1 MQKLRSV
8 RMINFTMKVYGCQ
21 MNVYDSDKLRT
32 ALINRGW
39 IECSDESL
47 ADVVIFTGCSVR
59 DKAEQKV
66 WSELGRYSTS
76 WEKSRRPV
84 VAVTG
89 CIAQNIGKKML
100 SRYPWVR
107 LVSGPRNIGLVP
119 DGLES
124 ALSLANK
131 SNGKVVL
138 LDDDPRAFTDIEL
151 GETSYSRLNRF
162 RAFVTIAHGCD
173 NFCTYCIVPYVR
185 GRFLSRPFA
194 EIIKE
199 AQMLADDG
207 VIEITLIGQNVNS
220 YPAFSTLLREVAKVN
235 GIELVRFVT
244 SLPQDFSG
252 DLITAMA
259 EEPKICP
266 SVNLPIQ
273 AGSNEILK
281 RMNRKY
287 TREEYFS
294 LVEKIRAHLPEVS
307 ITSDLIVGFPG
318 ESEDD
323 FEQSVDALN
332 RVRFDQVHTAA
343 YSIREGTAA
352 AGFPDQLPFEIKME
366 RLNRVNAI
374 QNKISLE
381 INRKLTGR
389 EYRILL
395 DDHAP
400 KGEGLLQGRTPTDK
414 VVLLKGDEALLGNF
428 INVRIIN
435 AENWCLNGEILI

>member
-1 MQKLRSV
+1 
-8 RMINFTMKVYGCQ
+8 MINFTMKVYGCQ

-32 ALINRGW
+32 ALENRGW
-39 IECSDESL
+39 TECADEAR

-66 WSELGRYSTS
+66 WSELGRYSPS
-76 WEKSRRPV
+76 WEKHRRPL

-100 SRYPWVR
+100 TRYPWVR
-107 LVSGPRNIGLVP
+107 LVSGPRNIGRVP
-119 DGLES
+119 DALES
-124 ALSLANK
+124 ALSEINTK
-131 SNGKVVL
+131 GKVML

-151 GETSYSRLNRF
+151 GEAPYSRLNRW

-185 GRFLSRPFA
+185 GRFLSRRFD

-199 AQMLADDG
+199 ARMLAEDG
-207 VIEITLIGQNVNS
+207 VIEITLLGQNVNS
-220 YPAFSTLLREVAKVN
+220 YPGFSNLLREFAKID

-244 SLPQDFSG
+244 SLPQDFS
-252 DLITAMA
+252 DEIITAMA
-259 EEPKICP
+259 EEPEICP
-266 SVNLPIQ
+266 SINLPIQ
-273 AGSNEILK
+273 AGSNEVLK
-281 RMNRKY
+281 KMNRKY
-287 TREEYFS
+287 TREEYFA
-294 LVEKIRAHLPEVS
+294 LVEKIRARLPDVG

-318 ESEDD
+318 ESEED
-323 FEQSVDALN
+323 FLKSMDAIN

-352 AGFPDQLPFEIKME
+352 AGFPGQLPLEVRME
-366 RLNRVNAI
+366 RLNRINAV
-374 QNKISLE
+374 QNQISLE
-381 INRKLTGR
+381 INRKLLGR

-414 VVLLKGDEALLGNF
+414 VVLLKGDESMLGSF
-428 INVRIIN
+428 VNVKIVN
-435 AENWCLNGEILI
+435 AENWCLEGERTVASGE

>member
-1 MQKLRSV
+1 
-8 RMINFTMKVYGCQ
+8 MINFMMKVYGCQ

-32 ALINRGW
+32 ALVNRGW
-39 IECSDESL
+39 VECSDEEL

-66 WSELGRYSTS
+66 WSELGRYSPS
-76 WEKSRRPV
+76 WEKEKRPV

-89 CIAQNIGKKML
+89 CIAQNLGKKML

-107 LVSGPRNIGLVP
+107 LVSGPRHIGLVP
-119 DGLES
+119 DALES
-124 ALSLANK
+124 ALSQVNTK
-131 SNGKVVL
+131 DKVVL

-151 GETSYSRLNRF
+151 GETPYARLNRW
-162 RAFVTIAHGCD
+162 RAFVTIANGCD

-207 VIEITLIGQNVNS
+207 VREITLLGQNVNS
-220 YPAFSTLLREVAKVN
+220 YPDFSKLLREVAKIT

-244 SLPQDFSG
+244 SLPQDFS
-252 DLITAMA
+252 DEIIMAMA
-259 EEPKICP
+259 EERKICP
-266 SVNLPIQ
+266 SINLPIQ
-273 AGSNEILK
+273 AGSNDVLK

-294 LVEKIRAHLPEVS
+294 LVGKIRKHIPEIG

-318 ESEDD
+318 ESEED
-323 FEQSVDALN
+323 FEMSIDALS

-343 YSIREGTAA
+343 YSIRAGTAA
-352 AGFPDQLPFEIKME
+352 AHFPDQLPLEVRME
-366 RLNRVNAI
+366 RLNRINSL

-381 INRKLTGR
+381 INRELEGR
-389 EYRILL
+389 EFRILL

-400 KGEGLLQGRTPTDK
+400 KGEGLIQGRTPTDK
-414 VVLLKGDEALLGNF
+414 VVLLKGDESLLGNF
-428 INVRIIN
+428 VRVRIIN
-435 AENWCLNGEILI
+435 AENWCLGGEIIND

>member
-1 MQKLRSV
+1 MV
-8 RMINFTMKVYGCQ
+8 NFTMKVYGCQ

-32 ALINRGW
+32 ALKNRGW
-39 IECSDESL
+39 TECSGDEY
-47 ADVVIFTGCSVR
+47 ADVVIFIGCSVR

-66 WSELGRYSTS
+66 WSELGRFSSS
-76 WEKSRRPV
+76 WEKHRRPI

-100 SRYPWVR
+100 QRYPWVR
-107 LVSGPRNIGLVP
+107 LVSGPRHIGLVP
-119 DGLES
+119 DGLEA
-124 ALSLANK
+124 ALSDAAAGTK
-131 SNGKVVL
+131 GRVIL
-138 LDDDPRAFTDIEL
+138 LDEDPRAFTDIEL
-151 GETSYSRLNRF
+151 GDIPYSRLNRW
-162 RAFVTIAHGCD
+162 RAFITIAHGCD
-173 NFCTYCIVPYVR
+173 NFCAYCIVPYVR
-185 GRFLSRPFA
+185 GRFLSRPFP

-207 VIEITLIGQNVNS
+207 VIEITLLGQNVNS
-220 YPAFSTLLREVAKVN
+220 YPNFSALLGTVAKIP

-244 SLPQDFSG
+244 SLPQDFSDG
-252 DLITAMA
+252 IITAMA

-273 AGSNEILK
+273 AGSNEVLK

-294 LVEKIRAHLPEVS
+294 LVERIRARLPEVG

-318 ESEDD
+318 ESEQD
-323 FEQSVDALN
+323 FEQSIDALS

-352 AGFPDQLPFEIKME
+352 ARFPDQLPLEVRME
-366 RLNRVNAI
+366 RLNRVNAH
-374 QNKISLE
+374 QNKISFE
-381 INRKLTGR
+381 INQKLTYK

-400 KGEGLLQGRTPTDK
+400 KGEGLIQGRTPTDK
-414 VVLLKGDEALLGNF
+414 VVLLKGNESLLGSF
-428 INVRIIN
+428 ARVKITN
-435 AENWCLNGEILI
+435 AENWCLNGEII

>member
-1 MQKLRSV
+1 
-8 RMINFTMKVYGCQ
+8 MINFTMKIYGCQ

-32 ALINRGW
+32 ALRNRGW
-39 IECSDESL
+39 TECADEER

-59 DKAEQKV
+59 DKAEQKL

-76 WEKSRRPV
+76 WEKHRRPV

-107 LVSGPRNIGLVP
+107 LVSGPRHIGHVP
-119 DGLES
+119 DALES
-124 ALSLANK
+124 ALSQINTKDKAI
-131 SNGKVVL
+131 L
-138 LDDDPRAFTDIEL
+138 LDDDPRAFSDIEL
-151 GETSYSRLNRF
+151 GETPYCRLNRW
-162 RAFVTIAHGCD
+162 RAFATIAHGCD

-185 GRFLSRPFA
+185 GRFISRPFN
-194 EIIKE
+194 EIIREVK
-199 AQMLADDG
+199 MLAEDG
-207 VIEITLIGQNVNS
+207 VIEITLLGQNVNS
-220 YPAFSTLLREVAKVN
+220 FPRFSNLLREVAKIN

-244 SLPQDFSG
+244 SLPQDFS
-252 DLITAMA
+252 DEIITAMV

-266 SVNLPIQ
+266 SINLPIQ
-273 AGSNEILK
+273 AGSNEVLK

-287 TREEYFS
+287 TREEYFT
-294 LVEKIRAHLPEVS
+294 LVEKIRARLPEVG

-323 FEQSVDALN
+323 FEKSIDALN

-352 AGFPDQLPFEIKME
+352 ARFPDQLPLAVRME
-366 RLNRVNAI
+366 RLNRINAF
-374 QNKISLE
+374 QNSISLE
-381 INRKLTGR
+381 INRKLLGK

-414 VVLLKGDEALLGNF
+414 VVLIKGDESMLGSF
-428 INVRIIN
+428 VHVKIIN
-435 AENWCLNGEILI
+435 AENWCLEGEKAIRNYY

>member
-1 MQKLRSV
+1 
-8 RMINFTMKVYGCQ
+8 MKVYGCQ

-32 ALINRGW
+32 ALKNRGW
-39 IECSDESL
+39 TECSGDEY
-47 ADVVIFTGCSVR
+47 ADVVIFIGCSVR

-66 WSELGRYSTS
+66 WSELGRFSSS
-76 WEKSRRPV
+76 WEKHRRPI

-100 SRYPWVR
+100 QRYPWVR
-107 LVSGPRNIGLVP
+107 LVSGPRHIGLVP
-119 DGLES
+119 DGLEA
-124 ALSLANK
+124 ALSDAAAGTK
-131 SNGKVVL
+131 GRVIL
-138 LDDDPRAFTDIEL
+138 LDEDPRAFTDIEL
-151 GETSYSRLNRF
+151 GDIPYSRLNRW
-162 RAFVTIAHGCD
+162 RAFITIAHGCD
-173 NFCTYCIVPYVR
+173 NFCAYCIVPYVR
-185 GRFLSRPFA
+185 GRFLSRPFP

-207 VIEITLIGQNVNS
+207 VIEITLLGQNVNS
-220 YPAFSTLLREVAKVN
+220 YPNFSALLGTVAKIP

-244 SLPQDFSG
+244 SLPQDFSDG
-252 DLITAMA
+252 IITAMA

-273 AGSNEILK
+273 AGSNEVLK

-294 LVEKIRAHLPEVS
+294 LVERIRARLPEVG

-318 ESEDD
+318 ESEQD
-323 FEQSVDALN
+323 FEQSIDALS

-352 AGFPDQLPFEIKME
+352 ARFPDQLPLEVRME
-366 RLNRVNAI
+366 RLNRVNAH
-374 QNKISLE
+374 QNKISFE
-381 INRKLTGR
+381 INQKLTYK

-400 KGEGLLQGRTPTDK
+400 KGEGLIQGRTPTDK
-414 VVLLKGDEALLGNF
+414 VVLLKGNESLLGSF
-428 INVRIIN
+428 ARVRITN
-435 AENWCLNGEILI
+435 AENWCLNGEII